1 MRKFTRIKKIHDYEY
16 AYEITPYYDKKTKQ
30 IRQKSKYLGKLVDG
44 EIKRI
49 NMSLPV
55 NAFDYGDIVPLINI
69 IEELTINNILKELL
83 PENKSN
89 LLLTIAINRLVNP
102 VSMDNIKTWYE
113 RTYLHE
119 LYGNKLP
126 LSSSSLST
134 FLEKLGSSNINM
146 EFCSKFIKR
155 FKKGGA
161 LVYDVTSLS
170 SYSKL
175 MDLLEYGYNRDSDG
189 LPQIN
194 LSVAVHKEQ
203 GLPIYYDIYPGSI
216 TDTSILHNTIEKL
229 ATFDID
235 DVALILDKGFF
246 SETNL
251 NDLRDAK
258 LQFMLPATFKNKCI
272 KALVTLM
279 KKDIEKGKH
288 LQKYNGNILFVKEAN
303 ITLGQYSHN
312 VYVFFDPKRES
323 DERIK
328 LYHRLH
334 SVIETLEHRK
344 LRKWEKP
351 TKVFEDIVGEFKQY
365 MSWRVEDNT
374 YKIKIK
380 EKAVAQR
387 LNRMGFTIMFYSG
400 EYSWNEVWGW
410 YHERDIV
417 EKVFLF
423 AKNYLETVPFNAQKT
438 EVAKGLILVGF
449 IALILRFKLLRM
461 MKDTDLNK
469 HYSIPKL
476 LLELSKIKRIK
487 LKDGQY
493 IISEISKK
501 QREIIK
507 ALKID
512 HIISCA

>member
-1 MRKFTRIKKIHDYEY
+1 
-16 AYEITPYYDKKTKQ
+16 
-30 IRQKSKYLGKLVDG
+30 
-44 EIKRI
+44 
-49 NMSLPV
+49 
-55 NAFDYGDIVPLINI
+55 
-69 IEELTINNILKELL
+69 
-83 PENKSN
+83 
-89 LLLTIAINRLVNP
+89 
-102 VSMDNIKTWYE
+102 
-113 RTYLHE
+113 
-119 LYGNKLP
+119 
-126 LSSSSLST
+126 
-134 FLEKLGSSNINM
+134 M
-146 EFCSKFIKR
+146 EFSSRFIKR

-170 SYSKL
+170 SNSKL

-229 ATFDID
+229 ATLDID

-258 LQFMLPATFKNKCI
+258 LQFILPATFKNKSI
-272 KALVTLM
+272 KALVTMM

-303 ITLGQYSHN
+303 ITLGKYSHT

-334 SVIETLEHRK
+334 SVIEILEHRK
-344 LRKWEKP
+344 LRKWERP
-351 TKVFEDIVGEFKQY
+351 AKVFEDIAGEFKQY
-365 MSWRVEDNT
+365 LSWRLDDNA
-374 YKIKIK
+374 YKIRVK
-380 EKAVAQR
+380 EKAIAQR
-387 LNRMGFTIMFYSG
+387 LNRMGFTIMFYNG
-400 EYSWNEVWGW
+400 KYTWNDVWGW

-423 AKNYLETVPFNAQKT
+423 TKNYLNTVPFNAQKT

-449 IALILRFKLLRM
+449 VALILRFKLLKM
-461 MKDTDLNK
+461 MKETDLNK
-469 HYSIPKL
+469 QYSIPKL

-487 LKDGQY
+487 LKDGKY
-493 IISEISKK
+493 ITSEVSKK

-507 ALKID
+507 SLKID

>member
-1 MRKFTRIKKIHDYEY
+1 MKKFTRIKKIHDHEY
-16 AYEITPYYDKKTKQ
+16 AYEITPYYDRKTKQ
-30 IRQKSKYLGKLVDG
+30 IKQKSKYLGKLVDG
-44 EIKRI
+44 EIKRV

-55 NAFDYGDIVPLINI
+55 NVFDYGDIIPLVYIV
-69 IEELTINNILKELL
+69 EDLTINNILKELL
-83 PENKSN
+83 PEDKTN
-89 LLLTIAINRLVNP
+89 LLLTIAMNRIINP
-102 VSMDNIKTWYE
+102 VSMDNIKIWYE

-119 LYGNKLP
+119 MYGNDLP
-126 LSSSSLST
+126 LSSSSLSA
-134 FLEKLGSSNINM
+134 FLEKLGTSNINM
-146 EFCSKFIKR
+146 EFSSRFIKR
-155 FKKGGA
+155 FKKDGT

-170 SYSKL
+170 SHSKL
-175 MDLLEYGYNRDSDG
+175 MDLLEYGYNRDGDG
-189 LPQIN
+189 LPQLN
-194 LSVAVHKEQ
+194 FSVAVHKEQ

-229 ATFDID
+229 AVLDID

-258 LQFMLPATFKNKCI
+258 LQFMLPAIFKNKCI
-272 KALVTLM
+272 KAMVTMM

-303 ITLGQYSHN
+303 ITLGKYSHT

-323 DERIK
+323 DEKIK

-334 SVIETLEHRK
+334 SVIEILEQRK
-344 LRKWEKP
+344 LKGWERP
-351 TKVFEDIVGEFKQY
+351 PKVFEDIAGEFKQY
-365 MSWRVEDNT
+365 MSWQLEDNT
-374 YKIKIK
+374 YKIKVK
-380 EKAVAQR
+380 EKAIAQR
-387 LNRMGFTIMFYSG
+387 LNRLGFTIMFYNG
-400 EYSWNEVWGW
+400 EYTWNEVWGW

-417 EKVFLF
+417 EKMFLF
-423 AKNYLETVPFNAQKT
+423 AKNYLDTVPFNSQKT

-449 IALILRFKLLRM
+449 IALILRFKLLKM
-461 MKDTDLNK
+461 MKETDLNK

-487 LKDGQY
+487 LKDGEY
-493 IISEISKK
+493 LTSEVSKK
-501 QREIIK
+501 QRVIIK

-512 HIISCA
+512 NIISCA